1 MTKFEFII
9 PSWVS
14 NSDPYLY
21 YVWVKIEYPQVL
33 WYIIFSLAISWIF
46 LIFST
51 PTYHVAAHIPLYPTK
66 IILNHHF
73 AGFPWFASIRIGSKI
88 TLWTAKRFVPVRFR
102 CGSCRDRFMD
112 SFGSIRFGSCLE
124 LTALLLFI
132 KEVYAVM
139 SIATFKLYPLVFVTF
154 WKQHWLS
161 KLLRREST
169 EN

>member
-14 NSDPYLY
+14 NSDPYPY

-66 IILNHHF
+66 IILNHHVDF
-73 AGFPWFASIRIGSKI
+73 WCSNPISICQSSFYEFGGIRHVQTPPYLFCLWIEAKAQRHGLRAEQPAAAAAKLAAAAVAAERSAGREGS
-88 TLWTAKRFVPVRFR
+88 APGSGR
-102 CGSCRDRFMD
+102 CCQTWHE
-112 SFGSIRFGSCLE
+112 FG
-124 LTALLLFI
+124 
-132 KEVYAVM
+132 
-139 SIATFKLYPLVFVTF
+139 
-154 WKQHWLS
+154 
-161 KLLRREST
+161 
-169 EN
+169 